1 MIRLICV
8 EKGLPTLEIEQISA
22 ALPEPSAK
30 RIALRVSP
38 AAERAIRGGHPW
50 LFESGIRQQSHDGRS
65 GDLAVIFD
73 RKRRFLAIGLF
84 SPASPIRVR
93 ILAQGEPTT
102 IDAAWFEGKLET
114 AVAQR
119 QPLLQTNTT
128 GFRLI
133 HGENDGLP
141 GLIIDRYGDTCVL
154 KLYTTAWV
162 QHLPVLLQS
171 LKQTT
176 QPKRVVLRLSR
187 FVQNQGDA
195 LFGLADGQL
204 LLGKRLP
211 LKHLKNGVHFLE
223 NGLIFEADVVQG
235 QKTGF
240 FLDQRD
246 NRARVEKL
254 AAGKRVLNVFAY
266 TGGFSLYA
274 ARGGATEVVSLDI
287 SQPALAN
294 AMRNFKLNQA
304 HDAVAAAEHE
314 LLVGDAFLAMK
325 QLAASRRR
333 FEMVIID
340 PPAFA
345 KRKEEVERAMSAYG
359 RLVRL
364 GLKLLTPGGT
374 LVMASCSSR
383 VSADQFFA
391 LVHKT
396 ALGVGRPLQEIERTG
411 HALDHPIGFAEGAYL
426 KCLFAVA
433 P

>member
-1 MIRLICV
+1 MNEEFL
-8 EKGLPTLEIEQISA
+8 A
-22 ALPEPSAK
+22 ALPVPSEK

-38 AAERAIRGGHPW
+38 AAERAIRKGHPW
-50 LFESGIRQQSHDGRS
+50 LFDKAIRQQSHDGRP

-73 RKRRFLAIGLF
+73 RKGRFLAIGLYA
-84 SPASPIRVR
+84 PASPIRVR
-93 ILAQGEPTT
+93 VLAQGQPTT
-102 IDAAWFEGKLET
+102 IDADWFLYKLET
-114 AVAQR
+114 AAEQR
-119 QPLLQTNTT
+119 QPLLQSNTT
-128 GFRLI
+128 GYRLV

-141 GLIIDRYGDTCVL
+141 GLVIDRYGETIVL

-162 QHLPVLLQS
+162 PHLPDLLRG
-171 LKQTT
+171 LTAVT

-187 FVQNQGDA
+187 FVQSQTDA

-204 LLGKRLP
+204 LLGQP
-211 LKHLKNGVHFLE
+211 LRNGVRFLE
-223 NGLIFEADVVQG
+223 NGLYFEADVARG

-254 AAGKRVLNVFAY
+254 AQGKRVLNVFAY

-274 ARGGATEVVSLDI
+274 ARGGAKEVVSLDI

-294 AMRNFKLNQA
+294 AMRNFKLNRA
-304 HDAVAAAEHE
+304 HEAVAAAEHE
-314 LLVGDAFLAMK
+314 LLVGDAFLTMK
-325 QLAASRRR
+325 QLIANRRR

-345 KRKEEVERAMSAYG
+345 KRQDEVERAVSAYG

-364 GLKLLTPGGT
+364 GLHLLRPDGI

-383 VSADQFFA
+383 VGAEEFFE

-396 ALGVGRPLQEIERTG
+396 ALSAGRPLQEIERTG
-411 HALDHPIGFAEGAYL
+411 HALDHPITFPEGAYL

>member
-1 MIRLICV
+1 M
-8 EKGLPTLEIEQISA
+8 EIEQFLA
-22 ALPEPSAK
+22 TLPAPLPTPAEK

-38 AAERAIRGGHPW
+38 AAERAIHRGHPW
-50 LFESGIRQQSHDGRS
+50 LFDKAIRQQSHDGRP

-73 RKRRFLAIGLF
+73 RKGRFLAVGLYA
-84 SPASPIRVR
+84 PASPIRVR
-93 ILAQGEPTT
+93 ILARGQPTP
-102 IDAAWFEGKLET
+102 INADWFLYKLET
-114 AVAQR
+114 AAEQR
-119 QPLLQTNTT
+119 LPLLPSNTT
-128 GFRLI
+128 GYRLV

-141 GLIIDRYGDTCVL
+141 GLVIDRYGESYVL

-162 QHLPVLLQS
+162 PHLPDLLRGLVQIG
-171 LKQTT
+171 QAVG
-176 QPKRVVLRLSR
+176 QPRRVVLRLSR
-187 FVQNQGDA
+187 FVQSQADA
-195 LFGLADGQL
+195 LFGLAEGQV
-204 LLGKRLP
+204 LLGRP
-211 LKHLKNGVHFLE
+211 LRNGVRFLE
-223 NGLIFEADVVQG
+223 NGLYFEADVVQG

-274 ARGGATEVVSLDI
+274 ARGGAREVVSLDI

-294 AMRNFKLNQA
+294 AMRNFKLNRA
-304 HDAVAAAEHE
+304 HEAVAAAEHE
-314 LLVGDAFLAMK
+314 LLVGDAFLTMK
-325 QLAASRRR
+325 QLIANRRR
-333 FEMVIID
+333 FEMMIID

-345 KRKEEVERAMSAYG
+345 RRKEEIERAMSAYG

-364 GLKLLTPGGT
+364 GLHLLRPGGI
-374 LVMASCSSR
+374 LVMSSCSSR
-383 VSADQFFA
+383 VSADQFFE

-411 HALDHPIGFAEGAYL
+411 HALDHPITFPEGAYL

>member
-1 MIRLICV
+1 MEFDQILTT
-8 EKGLPTLEIEQISA
+8 LPAPAE
-22 ALPEPSAK
+22 K
-30 RIALRVSP
+30 RIALRISP
-38 AAERAIRGGHPW
+38 AAERAIRSGHPW
-50 LFESGIRQQSHDGRS
+50 LFANAIRQQSHDGRS

-73 RKRRFLAIGLF
+73 RKRRFLAIGLYA
-84 SPASPIRVR
+84 PASPIRVR
-93 ILAQGEPTT
+93 ILAQGQPTK
-102 IDAAWFEGKLET
+102 IDADWFLYKLET
-114 AVAQR
+114 AVEQR
-119 QPLLQTNTT
+119 LSLLQTNTT
-128 GFRLI
+128 GYRLV

-141 GLIIDRYGDTCVL
+141 GLVIDRYGENYVL

-162 QHLPVLLQS
+162 PHLPALLRG
-171 LKQTT
+171 LLAVA
-176 QPKRVVLRLSR
+176 QPTRIILRLSR
-187 FVQNQGDA
+187 FVQRQHDA

-204 LLGKRLP
+204 LFGKP
-211 LKHLKNGVHFLE
+211 LKKSVRFLE
-223 NGLIFEADVVQG
+223 NGLYFEADVVQG

-274 ARGGATEVVSLDI
+274 ARGGAKEVVSLDI

-294 AMRNFKLNQA
+294 AMRNFKLNRA
-304 HDAVAAAEHE
+304 HEVVAGAEHE
-314 LLVGDAFLAMK
+314 LLVGDAFLTMK
-325 QLAASRRR
+325 QLIENGRR

-345 KRKEEVERAMSAYG
+345 KRQDEVERALSAYG

-364 GLKLLTPGGT
+364 GLKLLRSGGI

-383 VSADQFFA
+383 VNADQFFE

-396 ALGVGRPLQEIERTG
+396 AVGVGRPLQEIERTG
-411 HALDHPIGFAEGAYL
+411 HALDHPIAFPEGAYL
-426 KCLFAVA
+426 KCLFAIA

>member
-1 MIRLICV
+1 
-8 EKGLPTLEIEQISA
+8 
-22 ALPEPSAK
+22 
-30 RIALRVSP
+30 
-38 AAERAIRGGHPW
+38 
-50 LFESGIRQQSHDGRS
+50 
-65 GDLAVIFD
+65 
-73 RKRRFLAIGLF
+73 
-84 SPASPIRVR
+84 
-93 ILAQGEPTT
+93 
-102 IDAAWFEGKLET
+102 
-114 AVAQR
+114 
-119 QPLLQTNTT
+119 LQNNTT
-128 GFRLI
+128 GYRMV

-141 GLIIDRYGDTCVL
+141 GLVIDRYGESYVL
-154 KLYTTAWV
+154 KLYTAAWIP
-162 QHLPVLLQS
+162 HLPDLLRG
-171 LKQTT
+171 LTAVA
-176 QPKRVVLRLSR
+176 QPRRVVLRLSR
-187 FVQNQGDA
+187 FVQNQAGA
-195 LFGLADGQL
+195 LFGLVDGQL
-204 LLGKRLP
+204 LVGKP
-211 LKHLKNGVHFLE
+211 LRNGVNFLE
-223 NGLIFEADVVQG
+223 NGLYFEADVVHG

-254 AAGKRVLNVFAY
+254 AEGRRVLNVFAY

-294 AMRNFKLNQA
+294 AMRNFKLNRA
-304 HDAVAAAEHE
+304 HEAVAAATHE
-314 LLVGDAFLAMK
+314 LLVGDAFLTMK
-325 QLAASRRR
+325 QLIANRRR

-364 GLKLLTPGGT
+364 GLHLLRPGGI

-383 VSADQFFA
+383 VSAEEFFE

-396 ALGVGRPLQEIERTG
+396 ALSAGRPLQEIERTG
-411 HALDHPIGFAEGAYL
+411 HALDHPTTFPEGAYL

>member
-1 MIRLICV
+1 MDYEQELAKLPRPV
-8 EKGLPTLEIEQISA
+8 E
-22 ALPEPSAK
+22 K

-50 LFESGIRQQSHDGRS
+50 LFDKAVRQQSHDGRS

-73 RKRRFLAIGLF
+73 RKGRFLAIGLYA
-84 SPASPIRVR
+84 PASPIRVR
-93 ILAQGEPTT
+93 ILAKGQPTT
-102 IDAAWFEGKLET
+102 IDADWFFYKLET
-114 AVAQR
+114 AAEQR

-128 GFRLI
+128 GYRLI

-141 GLIIDRYGDTCVL
+141 GLVIDRYGETIVL

-162 QHLPVLLQS
+162 PHLRDLLRGLSQI
-171 LKQTT
+171 L

-187 FVQNQGDA
+187 FVQSQAEA
-195 LFGLADGQL
+195 LFGLADGQVW
-204 LLGKRLP
+204 GQPMR
-211 LKHLKNGVHFLE
+211 NEGVRFLE
-223 NGLIFEADVVQG
+223 NGLYFEADAVLG

-240 FLDQRD
+240 FLDQRE

-254 AAGKRVLNVFAY
+254 AAGRRVLNVFAY

-274 ARGGATEVVSLDI
+274 ARGGATEVVSSDI

-294 AMRNFKLNQA
+294 AMRNFKLNRA
-304 HDAVAAAEHE
+304 HEAVASAEHE
-314 LLVGDAFLAMK
+314 LLVGDAFLTMK
-325 QLAASRRR
+325 QLIANKRR

-345 KRKEEVERAMSAYG
+345 KRREEVERAVAAYG

-364 GLKLLTPGGT
+364 GLKLLRPGGI

-383 VSADQFFA
+383 VSAEQFFE
-391 LVHKT
+391 LVHQT

-411 HALDHPIGFAEGAYL
+411 HALDHPIGFPEGAYL
-426 KCLFAVA
+426 KCLFAFA

>member
-1 MIRLICV
+1 MPLAN
-8 EKGLPTLEIEQISA
+8 EEFLAPLPA
-22 ALPEPSAK
+22 PSEK

-50 LFESGIRQQSHDGRS
+50 LFDKAIRQQSHDGRS

-73 RKRRFLAIGLF
+73 RKGRFLAIGLYA
-84 SPASPIRVR
+84 PASPIRVR
-93 ILAQGEPTT
+93 ILAQGQPTT
-102 IDAAWFEGKLET
+102 IDADWFLYKLET
-114 AVAQR
+114 AAEQR
-119 QPLLQTNTT
+119 LPLLQNNTT
-128 GFRLI
+128 GYRLI

-141 GLIIDRYGDTCVL
+141 GLVIDRYGESYVL

-162 QHLPVLLQS
+162 PHLPDLLRG
-171 LKQTT
+171 LTAVA
-176 QPKRVVLRLSR
+176 QPRRVVLRLSR
-187 FVQNQGDA
+187 FVQRQTDD

-204 LLGKRLP
+204 LLGKQLR
-211 LKHLKNGVHFLE
+211 NGVRFLE
-223 NGLIFEADVVQG
+223 NGLYFEADVVQG

-246 NRARVEKL
+246 NRAQVEKL
-254 AAGKRVLNVFAY
+254 AEGRRVLNVFAY

-274 ARGGATEVVSLDI
+274 ARGGAKEVVSLDI

-294 AMRNFKLNQA
+294 AMRNFKLNRA
-304 HDAVAAAEHE
+304 HEAVAAATHE
-314 LLVGDAFLAMK
+314 LLVGDAFLTLK
-325 QLAASRRR
+325 QLIANRRR
-333 FEMVIID
+333 FEMMIID

-345 KRKEEVERAMSAYG
+345 KRKEEVERAVSAYG

-364 GLKLLTPGGT
+364 GLHLLKPGGI

-383 VSADQFFA
+383 VSAADFFE

-396 ALGVGRPLQEIERTG
+396 ALNAGRPLQEIERTG
-411 HALDHPIGFAEGAYL
+411 HALDHPITFPEGAYL